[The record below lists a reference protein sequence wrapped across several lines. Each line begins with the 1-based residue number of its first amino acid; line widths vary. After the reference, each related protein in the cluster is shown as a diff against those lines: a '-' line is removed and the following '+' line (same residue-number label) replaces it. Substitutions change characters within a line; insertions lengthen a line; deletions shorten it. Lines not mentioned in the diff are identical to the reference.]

1 VCKNVQKVYAKGTRD
16 SQAVTHPST
25 NRAQCCL
32 TSVIGREPVRSTWYG
47 PWQRSPSFILYLFLS
62 SSSLHTEIDK
72 VIIYPI
78 IPISVSLHH
87 RDRSNGWMM
96 DCSWWMMNLPQSE
109 IPQNKISDV
118 NRLPY
123 GHSKIIKLEKLGTS
137 LNSGSSTEQA
147 PTTDSYLCYAYT
159 HFL

>member
-1 VCKNVQKVYAKGTRD
+1 
-16 SQAVTHPST
+16 
-25 NRAQCCL
+25 
-32 TSVIGREPVRSTWYG
+32 
-47 PWQRSPSFILYLFLS
+47 
-62 SSSLHTEIDK
+62 
-72 VIIYPI
+72 
-78 IPISVSLHH
+78 VSLEFTPT
-87 RDRSNGWMM
+87 DRWVDDGLLLVNDESSTSPNFG
-96 DCSWWMMNLPQSE
+96 LE

-137 LNSGSSTEQA
+137 LNSGLSTEQA